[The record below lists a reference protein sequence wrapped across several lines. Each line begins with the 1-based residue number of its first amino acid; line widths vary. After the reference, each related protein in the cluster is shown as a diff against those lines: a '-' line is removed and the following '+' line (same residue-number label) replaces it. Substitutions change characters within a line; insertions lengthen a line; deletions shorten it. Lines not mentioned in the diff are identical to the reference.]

1 MNITIIGTGYVGLVS
16 GVCLA
21 SRGHNVTC
29 VDINLEIVEKLN
41 KGEVTIYEKDLKS
54 LLKKTLLENKF
65 RATTDLGQALQS
77 ASIVIIAVGTPSL
90 DNGLIDLSYIKKVS
104 QTLGRYIGSTS
115 RFVTV
120 IVKSTVIPGTT
131 DGLVREEIEKFSS
144 KKIGQFGLGM
154 NPEFL
159 REGNAVDDFI
169 NPDRIILGYESDK
182 TCLLLKELYNSWNVD
197 KLYVN
202 TRTAELIKYANNM
215 MLATQI
221 SAINELANL
230 AFALGGIDI
239 MDVVKGVQLDKRW
252 NPIINGSR
260 TNPEILRYLI
270 PGCGFGGSCFT
281 KDINALKLQGKS
293 LGVKMSVADS
303 ILDTNNNQPYQVVKI
318 LESEFKNL
326 FKKKILILGLAFKPE
341 TDDVRESP
349 TIKIV
354 TDLLRKKA
362 LVSAHDPVA
371 VENFKSTF
379 KSISSNI
386 DFVKNWK
393 SKINDSDIIIIT
405 TPWSEYSSL
414 NDIDFKGK
422 IVIDAKRAFSSNY
435 FKNATYRSIGWRL

>member
-104 QTLGRYIGSTS
+104 QTLGRYIGSTN

-182 TCLLLKELYNSWNVD
+182 TCLLLKELYKSWNVD

-221 SAINELANL
+221 SATNELANL

-239 MDVVKGVQLDKRW
+239 MDVVKGVQMDKRW
-252 NPIINGSR
+252 NPIVNGSR
-260 TNPEILRYLI
+260 INPEILRYLI

-326 FKKKILILGLAFKPE
+326 FKKKILILGVAFKPE

-435 FKNATYRSIGWRL
+435 FKNATYRSIGRRL

>member
-104 QTLGRYIGSTS
+104 QTLGRYIGSTN
-115 RFVTV
+115 RFITV

-182 TCLLLKELYNSWNVD
+182 TCLLLKELYKSWNVD

-221 SAINELANL
+221 SATNELANL

-281 KDINALKLQGKS
+281 KDINALKSQGKS

-303 ILDTNNNQPYQVVKI
+303 ILDTNNDQPYQVVKI

-386 DFVKNWK
+386 DFVKDWK
-393 SKINDSDIIIIT
+393 SKIYDSDISIIT
-405 TPWSEYSSL
+405 TPWSEYSFL